1 MRASKSVYLYGPD
14 TLARERRFRTLV
26 PKGRIYYLFETSWGE
41 ILEEVRYPSL
51 FSGGMAGIRILNPAE
66 ERVSKKD
73 RGLVEEVIS
82 FGVVISSEYPEKSE
96 LKNLIKNLP
105 CSVEYYR
112 ALYERERASL
122 VREELAKAGKE
133 ISRDA
138 LIYMV
143 KTVGDDTLA
152 LWGEITKLKHHPS
165 RRIELEHVEQLVPP
179 LREYPVWEL
188 EVALAN
194 RDYPKAWE
202 VLEDLRQRGQSPQM
216 ITGSLNYMVGRICRR
231 DLSEEFFALD
241 WRVKMGYSAWDAI
254 HLAVLRIMELC
265 RP

>member
-1 MRASKSVYLYGPD
+1 LRASKSVYLYGPD

-26 PKGRIYYLFETSWGE
+26 PKGRIYYLFETGWGE

-51 FSGGMAGIRILNPAE
+51 FRGGLPGIRILNPSE
-66 ERVSKKD
+66 ERLGKKD
-73 RGLVEEVIS
+73 RKMVEEIIS
-82 FGVVISSEYPEKSE
+82 FGVVISSEYAEKSE
-96 LKNLIKNLP
+96 LKNLIKNSP
-105 CSVEYYR
+105 CTVEYYR

-122 VREELAKAGKE
+122 VREEMEKAGKE

-143 KTVGDDTLA
+143 KTVGEDTLA
-152 LWGEITKLKHHPS
+152 LWGEISKLKHYPS
-165 RRIELEHVEQLVPP
+165 GKIELNHVQELVPP

-194 RDYPKAWE
+194 RDYPRAWE

-216 ITGSLNYMVGRICRR
+216 ITGSLNYMISRICRR
-231 DLSEEFFALD
+231 DLSGELFTLD
-241 WRVKMGYSAWDAI
+241 WRVKMGYSPWDAI
-254 HLAVLRIMELC
+254 HLAVLRILELC